1 MELRRYWGIFR
12 KWFWLMA
19 LGIILSGGTSYAVS
33 KSLTPIYAATVTL
46 QVNQV
51 QNPGTAGYNDLL
63 LSERLTKTYSEL
75 IRKRPV
81 IEAAIQQLEL
91 NETYETLVSQVSVN
105 SVRDTQLIQ
114 VTVKHPQPQRAADI
128 ANKIAEVF
136 IAEIAETQGGQVS
149 SAREGLRQ
157 QLATV
162 TNQIRNTAGDIE
174 RLRAGSDP
182 RTSEVRVAEEA
193 RLQSTLSQYQLI
205 YSQLVKS
212 EQDLAMAEARSGG
225 GVRIADPAVAPLEP
239 TQPKVWL
246 NTLLAGIVGLLVATG
261 VAFLIEYLDDTVKT
275 SEDLEQATSLPTLG
289 TARVFPVERDGKGHN
304 PSLIAA
310 NPRLHFGEAY
320 RTLRTNL
327 QFATLNHKCEAV
339 LVTSA
344 GPGEGKSFTISNLAV
359 VFAQAGK
366 RVLIADSDIRR
377 PTLHKYFNVSN
388 EIGLTNL
395 LLADDQSRVNP
406 FVQRTGYSGL
416 RLLASGPLPPNPT
429 ELLSSPQMARAV
441 AALKDEADIVLFDSP
456 PVLAVSDAA
465 ILSAL
470 VDGVILVAGA
480 GQSRVK
486 AIARA
491 KEAISLPGVVVLG
504 TVLNR
509 VKVGGDGY
517 YYYNYHYGQHKAGD
531 GAKELD
537 RVG

>member
-19 LGIILSGGTSYAVS
+19 LGMILAGGTSYAVS

-51 QNPGTAGYNDLL
+51 QNPGVAGYNDIL

-81 IEAAIQQLEL
+81 LDEAIRQLQL
-91 NETYETLVSQVSVN
+91 NLTYEFLATQVNVS

-114 VTVKHPQPQRAADI
+114 VTVQNPQPQQAADI

-136 IAEIAETQGGQVS
+136 IAETAEAQGGQVS

-157 QLATV
+157 QITTV
-162 TNQIRNTAGDIE
+162 TNEIRNTASDIE
-174 RLRAGSDP
+174 RLRSGGDQ
-182 RTSEVRVAEEA
+182 RTSEVRAAEEA
-193 RLQSTLSQYQLI
+193 RLQSTLSQYQLL
-205 YSQLVKS
+205 YSQLVKN
-212 EQDLAMAEARSGG
+212 EQDLALAEARTGG
-225 GVRIADPAVAPLEP
+225 GVRVADPAVAPIDP
-239 TQPKVWL
+239 TQPKVLL
-246 NTLLAGIVGLLVATG
+246 NTLLAGIVGLLLAIG

-289 TARVFPVERDGKGHN
+289 TARVFPVERNGKEQN
-304 PSLIAA
+304 PSLIAS

-366 RVLIADSDIRR
+366 RVLIVDSDIRR

-416 RLLASGPLPPNPT
+416 RLLASGPLPPNPS

-441 AALKDEADIVLFDSP
+441 AALKEEADIVLFDSP

-470 VDGVILVAGA
+470 VDGVMLVVGA

-486 AIARA
+486 AIAQA

-509 VKVGGDGY
+509 VKAGGDGY
-517 YYYNYHYGQHKAGD
+517 YYYKYHYGHQKAHN